1 MRDSKNSKKKK
12 PYKSHFIKDKQS
24 KNFDKEKFI
33 VNKYSKLQ
41 KTAEKSGSKT
51 NKNRL
56 KKKKVYITI
65 LGQNSEKNEK
75 FLTFPQN
82 FVKKKKKKL

>member
-41 KTAEKSGSKT
+41 KTAEKKVAQGPIKIG
-51 NKNRL
+51 L
-56 KKKKVYITI
+56 K
-65 LGQNSEKNEK
+65 
-75 FLTFPQN
+75 
-82 FVKKKKKKL
+82 

>member
-41 KTAEKSGSKT
+41 KTAEKNSGSKT
-51 NKNRL
+51 HKNRL
-56 KKKKVYITI
+56 EKKKKYI
-65 LGQNSEKNEK
+65 KNEK

-82 FVKKKKKKL
+82 FLKKKKKKL